1 MPFKAV
7 EMVTEHK
14 TTKTKGNFHEAFA
27 AGEVAPPPPRS
38 TGLVFAVI
46 ALIVAVIFRENMTV
60 LIAAISVAT
69 ILAGTS
75 YIAPHLLQPLNI
87 VWFKFGMLL
96 HRIVNPL
103 VMFLMFAIAFLPMGL
118 AMQLFKDPLRLKRSD
133 NAKSYW
139 LDPDPDELK
148 LSSMKNQF

>member
-1 MPFKAV
+1 
-7 EMVTEHK
+7 MVTERK

-60 LIAAISVAT
+60 LIAAISVAA